1 VLFVTFRPKLKKQ
14 AFTLI
19 ELMAVVIILGIVT
32 TITVT
37 AINYSIKASKD
48 RLYAEQVKRLEAGV
62 ASWATEN
69 SSFLPV
75 DSSGV
80 VFFSISRLKDEGIVD
95 TEVVMDP
102 RTSNELD
109 GCMTIKYDNTY
120 QQYEY
125 QYEDS
130 DCSLVEDAYLP
141 VITVT
146 GGDAQT
152 AEVNG
157 YYEFP
162 TADSVDYSGRSVTVE
177 GPIIKKDGTIVTN
190 LDLSLVDDV
199 YELIYESIDP
209 KLNLTA
215 TKTITLTVV
224 DTVAPVV
231 TVSSSTINHEAGDT
245 FTPATVLVSDNSCG
259 ETGIDTSVN
268 NCITTL
274 TPSINSGGFSPIIPG
289 TYPIYYTATDS
300 SGNIRVAVVNVVVAD
315 TQGPNISALTYR
327 LNTSAGA
334 AYAGAWTKEN
344 VWVGNISAP
353 DQGSGLREYRYYL
366 TTTGDTCSTSY
377 GSYTTLPN
385 TTTEFTITNSHN
397 GKLCF
402 WAVDNV
408 FNASIIRE
416 QAILIDKVVPVCGTW
431 TPTVSPWK
439 NSGGQSFTLA
449 GSTDSGGSLINVAG
463 GNCTTAASN
472 GATCNIVI
480 SDNATNTTTCTSP
493 VNNFETVAPI
503 INFINTSTSSSYYN
517 NASFVA
523 ITNPVSAQ
531 DVTSGLTQF
540 RYEWTT
546 SVTNPTNMNST
557 TCTGGTLVSFT
568 NGTTSEVSSTT
579 SIDRPIASGIHY
591 LHVCAQ
597 DDAGNINKTSS
608 IYYLDMVGPG
618 VSASNASSSWF
629 TSRTTTISAID
640 TGGSGIAEV
649 RYQWNTNGMNGACT
663 TGGTVTTHNAVL
675 TVPSGSNRL
684 YICARDNVGNT
695 GVYDSGAD
703 QFRVDAGLPT
713 ITYTNTGSWYRAST
727 LPTNTI
733 SVQDT
738 LSGLGVIRYAWTTST
753 TDPTNITAT
762 TCSGGTGI
770 TVTAGTVLAVTDA
783 TTVGKPTTSSST
795 HYLHVCARDSAGNI
809 VKSSSRYYLDI
820 DLPVVSASNASSSWF
835 TSRTTTITATDT
847 GGSAIAEVR
856 YQWNTN
862 GMNAACTSGGTVTA
876 HNAILTVPEG
886 SNRLY
891 VCARDT
897 AGNAQSYDSGVDQF
911 RVDSTAPTAP
921 NITRTSA
928 SPTDNATVS
937 FSLSATDT
945 QSGVAQMQFSC
956 NNSNW
961 SALETYATTK
971 SINVTNLLNAGC
983 TTTSEE
989 KTIYARF
996 TNGAGQTSSIVNATV
1011 VYDITSPV
1019 LTINYTDGYNTS
1031 GVQSI
1036 TFTATDAES
1045 GVGSIT
1051 LYRQSATL
1059 SNGTCGAYGSWGSLG
1074 TQTSPYSDITMGS
1087 GNCYRYYVSATN
1099 GVGNSGTTSTTPTAA
1114 TKVDTSDPIITTTY
1128 TNGYNTSG
1136 TQSITMTATDAQSG
1150 VSSSFVLYRRQAT
1163 LTNNTCGTYGGWTS
1177 LGTTTSPY
1185 SDTTMGSGYCYQ
1197 YYSTGT
1203 NGANLTGES
1212 STSPSLATKVDTSAP
1227 ASISVGYTDGYNTTG
1242 SQSVTFSATDAQS
1255 GIASYTLYR
1264 QSATLT
1270 AGVCG
1275 TYGAYS
1281 SLGTQT
1287 SPYTDSSMT
1296 SGNCYRYYVRA
1307 TNNATLF
1314 DDSTQT
1320 PTAATKVDVAG
1331 VTVSANNA
1339 SSTWFASRTTT
1350 VTAADTGGSGI
1361 AEVRY
1366 QWNANGM
1373 NAACTTGG
1381 TVTTSGSALAVPSG
1395 SNRLY
1400 LCARDTA
1407 GNTAQPYDSGADQF
1421 RVDTTGPIVAATN
1434 ASTSWFATR
1443 TTTVSATDTQ
1453 SGLAEMRYSWNS
1465 NPMNAACTSGG
1476 TIVTTGTALTVP
1488 SGSNR
1493 LYMCARDNVGNPS
1506 TYDSGADQFR
1516 VDTTGPAISATNAS
1530 SSWFTSRTTTVS
1542 ATDTQSGLAE
1552 MRYSWNSNP
1561 MNLTCTTGGT
1571 IVTTGTALTVPNGS
1585 NRLYICARD
1594 NVGNYSTYDSG
1605 ADQFRVD
1612 STAPT
1617 PVSITRTSSS
1627 PTDNP
1632 TVSFSLSA
1640 TDSESGVAQMQFS
1653 CNNTN
1658 WSALETYATTKS
1670 INVTNL
1676 LNAGCSTTS
1685 ELKTIYARFT
1695 NNVPLTSV
1703 VVSATVLYD
1712 NTDPLLSI
1720 SYTNGYN
1727 TIGTQSITF
1736 TATDAES
1743 GVGAITLYRQSAT
1756 LSNGICGAY
1765 GAWGS
1770 LGTQTSP
1777 YTDIT
1782 MGSGNCYR
1790 YYASATNGAGRT
1802 ATTST
1807 SPTSETKVDTSAPV
1821 VNIVYT
1827 NGYNTSGTQSITFSA
1842 SDAQSNISGGITI
1855 WRRSATLSNG
1865 TCGTYGAGSSL
1876 GTQVSPY
1883 TDTTMGSGNC
1893 YKYYAVAS
1901 NGATLTGDSGQ
1912 NPTEETKVD
1921 TSGVVLS
1928 ASNTSSSWFASRTTT
1943 VSATDAQS
1951 GVLEVRYSWNSNP
1964 MNASCT
1970 TGGTVTTHNAV
1981 LTVPAGSN
1989 RLYMCARNNAG
2000 NTPPTTYDSGAD
2012 QFRVDA
2018 ALPTITYTNTGSWY
2032 DSSSLPANT
2041 ISAQDTISGLS
2052 TIRYAWTTSTT
2063 DPTNITATTCSGGT
2077 AITVTAGTTSAVTNA
2092 TATGKPTTSGSTH
2105 YLHVC
2110 ASDTAGNIVKSSS
2123 RYYLD
2128 IDLPTITY
2136 TNTGSWYR
2144 LSTLPANTISVQDTI
2159 SGLSTIRYA
2168 WTAST
2173 TDPTNITATTC
2184 SGGTAITVTAGTT
2197 SAVTN
2202 ATATGK
2208 PTTSSSTHYLHV
2220 CATDTAGNI
2229 VKSSSRYYLDVDL
2242 PAVNASNASS
2252 SWFTSRTTTIS
2263 ATDTGGSTLAEV
2275 RYQWN
2280 TNGMNAAC
2288 TTGGTVTAHNAI
2300 LTVPEGSNRL
2310 YVCARDVAG
2319 NAQLH
2324 DSGADMFRVDTT
2336 GPVVSASNASS
2347 SWFSTRTTTISAT
2360 DTGSG
2365 VADVRYSWNSNPM
2378 NASCTTGGT
2387 VTTHNA
2393 VLTVPAG
2400 SNRLYVCAR
2409 DSAGNPGN
2417 PYDSGADM
2425 FRVDAALPTITYTNT
2440 GSWYRLSTLP
2450 ANTIS
2455 VQDTISG
2462 LSTIRYAW
2470 TASTTDP
2477 TNITA
2482 TTCSGGTA
2490 ITVTAGTTSAVTNA
2504 TATGKPT
2511 TSSSTH
2517 YLHVCASD
2525 TAGNIVKSSSRYYL
2539 DIDLP
2544 AVNASN
2550 ASSSWFTSRTT
2561 TISATDTGGSTLAE
2575 VRYQWNTNGMDGA
2588 CTTGGATTTNGAIL
2602 TVPEGS
2608 NRLYVCARDVA
2619 GNAQPYDS
2627 GADMFRVDTTPPVLT
2642 VNYTDGYN
2650 TTGSQSVTFTAT
2662 DAQSGISGGITI
2674 WRQSATLSNGTCG
2687 TYGAFSTLG
2696 TQVSPYTDSTM
2707 GSGNCY
2713 RYYSAANNGAG
2724 DPGDSGQSPTAATK
2738 VDTTGPTITTTY
2750 TDGYNT
2756 SGTQS
2761 ITMTAIDAQSGESSD
2776 FVLYRRQA
2784 TLSNNTCGTYGT
2796 WSSLGTTTSPYTD
2809 TTMGSGYCYQ
2819 YYSTGSNGVPM
2830 PGQSTTSPSLTTK
2843 VDTSGV
2849 VLSANNASSTWYASR
2864 TTTVSA
2870 ADAQSGVLDVRY
2882 QWNTNGMNA
2891 SCTSGGTIT
2900 THNAVLTV
2908 PESSNR
2914 LYMCARN
2921 NAGNTPPTTYDSG
2934 ADQFRVDSTNPVTSA
2949 TNASSTWFASRT
2961 TTVSATD
2968 TGGSGV
2974 AQMRYQWNTNGMD
2987 STCTTGGTI
2996 VTSGTALTVPEGSNR
3011 LYVCSRDNVGNS
3023 SGTAIY
3029 DSGADQFRVDSTNP
3043 VTNATNASSTWFAS
3057 RTTTV
3062 SATDTGGSG
3071 VVQMRYQW
3079 NTNGMDSTCTTG
3091 GTIVTSGTALTVP
3104 EGSNRLYVC
3113 SRDNVGNSSG
3123 TAIYDSGADQFRVD
3137 TTNPAF
3143 PQVTS
3148 GTMKFRDPSFASGS
3162 NSMSVY
3168 NNSGGGTVSH
3178 VRTAM
3183 TTPTGSGYAIRIT
3196 NTGTAS
3202 PGIGGFVQYT
3212 TSSANGVYAHVI
3224 LARIPVG
3231 YTIARASNAIGDG
3244 ATHTWI
3250 TDTAGTGDWKEY
3262 IYISRA
3268 GSTGTFGT
3276 LGHVYLNGAVGT
3288 PSVPVIWDVAY
3299 ATMIDKDQW
3308 GTTGSLIFQATDTG
3322 GSNVVSYGI
3331 NTSSTIEP
3339 TYTSVTSAASIG
3351 IDARGYTANNT
3362 YYVWAKDAVG
3372 NTSNAS
3378 IVLNRIDS
3386 TAPVVSISYDEY
3398 STTTTHSVT
3407 FSATDA
3413 ESGFGAITLYKRS
3426 ATLSNGTCG
3435 SYDSWSSLGTQ
3446 TSPYIDSSIA
3456 SGNCYQ
3462 YYASTSNGAGTSGNS
3477 GTNPSQVTKVDTS
3490 APVLTWSRDG
3500 STTYSMSQCTTP
3512 TYSDPESGIA
3522 TGTPK
3527 YSWSTLVSGVE
3538 PAYDMPS
3545 GSSRCYNTQ
3554 TTTTHRIHGKV
3565 CNNAGTCILNITNV
3579 FYVDLTDPTSR
3590 ATASPTPTCSRRDV
3604 IAVCTNKVQYTF
3616 TNMHGWWQDAH
3627 SGITGG
3633 SARTGFTH
3641 NGATRYSSNTG
3652 YLQYATSN
3660 STYVYNVTYTSVRD
3674 NAGNEVTGLSVA
3686 KNFTSGTCPLLTPA
3700 LSTCPS

>member
-523 ITNPVSAQ
+523 ITNPVSGQ

-640 TGGSGIAEV
+640 TGGSGIAEI

-783 TTVGKPTTSSST
+783 TTVGKPATSSST

-921 NITRTSA
+921 SITRTSA

-1407 GNTAQPYDSGADQF
+1407 GNTATYDSGADQF

-1951 GVLEVRYSWNSNP
+1951 GVLEVRYSWNSNL

-2041 ISAQDTISGLS
+2041 ISVQDTISGLS

-2242 PAVNASNASS
+2242 PAVSASNASS

-2409 DSAGNPGN
+2409 DNAGNPGN
-2417 PYDSGADM
+2417 PYDSGVDM

-2561 TISATDTGGSTLAE
+2561 TISATDTGGSTLAG

-2619 GNAQPYDS
+2619 GNAQLHDS

-2713 RYYSAANNGAG
+2713 RYYSAATNGAT
-2724 DPGDSGQSPTAATK
+2724 DPGNSGQSPTAATK
-2738 VDTTGPTITTTY
+2738 VDTSGPTITTTY

-2761 ITMTAIDAQSGESSD
+2761 ITMLATDPQSGGSSS

-2784 TLSNNTCGTYGT
+2784 TLSNGTCGAYGSWT
-2796 WSSLGTTTSPYTD
+2796 SLGTTTSPYSD

-2819 YYSTGSNGVPM
+2819 YYSTGSNGAGM
-2830 PGQSTTSPSLTTK
+2830 PGQSTTSPTLVTK
-2843 VDTSGV
+2843 VDTSGPV
-2849 VLSANNASSTWYASR
+2849 VSASNASSSWFTSR

-2870 ADAQSGVLDVRY
+2870 TDAQSGVLEVRY
-2882 QWNTNGMNA
+2882 QWNTNGMDAN
-2891 SCTSGGTIT
+2891 CTTGGTIT

-2908 PESSNR
+2908 PAGSNR
-2914 LYMCARN
+2914 LYICARN
-2921 NAGNTPPTTYDSG
+2921 NAGIPGNPYDSG
-2934 ADQFRVDSTNPVTSA
+2934 ANMFRVDA
-2949 TNASSTWFASRT
+2949 TAPT
-2961 TTVSATD
+2961 
-2968 TGGSGV
+2968 
-2974 AQMRYQWNTNGMD
+2974 
-2987 STCTTGGTI
+2987 
-2996 VTSGTALTVPEGSNR
+2996 
-3011 LYVCSRDNVGNS
+3011 
-3023 SGTAIY
+3023 
-3029 DSGADQFRVDSTNP
+3029 
-3043 VTNATNASSTWFAS
+3043 
-3057 RTTTV
+3057 
-3062 SATDTGGSG
+3062 
-3071 VVQMRYQW
+3071 
-3079 NTNGMDSTCTTG
+3079 
-3091 GTIVTSGTALTVP
+3091 
-3104 EGSNRLYVC
+3104 
-3113 SRDNVGNSSG
+3113 
-3123 TAIYDSGADQFRVD
+3123 
-3137 TTNPAF
+3137 F
-3143 PQVTS
+3143 PQTTS
-3148 GTMKFRDPSFASGS
+3148 GTMRYRDPNFASGI
-3162 NSMSVY
+3162 NNMTVY
-3168 NNSGGGTVSH
+3168 NNLGNGTVSIT
-3178 VRTAM
+3178 RMAM
-3183 TTPTGSGYAIRIT
+3183 TTPTGSGYGVRVV
-3196 NTGTAS
+3196 NNGSAS
-3202 PGIGGFVQYT
+3202 PGLGGFHQAT
-3212 TSSANGVYAHVI
+3212 MSSANGVYAHVV

-3231 YTIARASNAIGDG
+3231 YTIELGSNAIGTG
-3244 ATHTWI
+3244 GTHTWI
-3250 TDTAGTGDWKEY
+3250 TSQAGTGDWQEY
-3262 IYISRA
+3262 IYITRA
-3268 GSTGTFGT
+3268 GASGTFSSFGFVYVNGT
-3276 LGHVYLNGAVGT
+3276 G
-3288 PSVPVIWDVAY
+3288 PVTWDVAY
-3299 ATMIDKDQW
+3299 ATIIDANQW
-3308 GTTGSLIFQATDTG
+3308 GTTGSLLFQSTDTG
-3322 GSNVVSYGI
+3322 GSNIVSYGI
-3331 NTSSTIEP
+3331 NTSSSVEP
-3339 TYTSVTSAASIG
+3339 TYTSVTSSSSIG
-3351 IDARGYTANNT
+3351 IDAEGYTTNNT
-3362 YYVWAKDAVG
+3362 YYIWVKDAAG
-3372 NTSNAS
+3372 NASNTALILDKIDRTNPTLSASNAS
-3378 IVLNRIDS
+3378 S
-3386 TAPVVSISYDEY
+3386 
-3398 STTTTHSVT
+3398 
-3407 FSATDA
+3407 
-3413 ESGFGAITLYKRS
+3413 
-3426 ATLSNGTCG
+3426 
-3435 SYDSWSSLGTQ
+3435 SW
-3446 TSPYIDSSIA
+3446 
-3456 SGNCYQ
+3456 
-3462 YYASTSNGAGTSGNS
+3462 
-3477 GTNPSQVTKVDTS
+3477 
-3490 APVLTWSRDG
+3490 
-3500 STTYSMSQCTTP
+3500 
-3512 TYSDPESGIA
+3512 
-3522 TGTPK
+3522 
-3527 YSWSTLVSGVE
+3527 
-3538 PAYDMPS
+3538 
-3545 GSSRCYNTQ
+3545 
-3554 TTTTHRIHGKV
+3554 
-3565 CNNAGTCILNITNV
+3565 
-3579 FYVDLTDPTSR
+3579 FTSR
-3590 ATASPTPTCSRRDV
+3590 TTA
-3604 IAVCTNKVQYTF
+3604 F
-3616 TNMHGWWQDAH
+3616 TGAD
-3627 SGITGG
+3627 TGG
-3633 SARTGFTH
+3633 SLLAEIRYQWNT
-3641 NGATRYSSNTG
+3641 NGMNSSC
-3652 YLQYATSN
+3652 TSGGTTVSSGASITVPN
-3660 STYVYNVTYTSVRD
+3660 GSNRLYGCARD
-3674 NAGNEVTGLSVA
+3674 NAGNTITYDSGADMFRADSTAPSVPALTVSEAWTNAASINGTISGSTDGESGILRYEYSMSGATTLGWTSGSAFTVTNAGQTAVTVRAINGAGTASTTTSKTVSIDRTAPPAPTVNLNGYTSGNWINTGVTIGLSSTDTGGSGLWKFEYSHDQITWWDWPGAGGTGSWLINWEVTVPLYARAVDWSGNRSVSSSIGTINIDKTAPVLSALSNTSNGNWTKTTPVTLSWTATDSGGSGLSAGTTVA
-3686 KNFTSGTCPLLTPA
+3686 PWSIEDGMQFIYGTRQLHHLGGLHMQILLQLINLLKEQLLIMALQVGQRKELIIFILEFGIMQVMLAIHILVLVLQIRHILIVLESILLFQPLALIHVIDIIEERGVITSILHLEQMIA
-3700 LSTCPS
+3700 MLQ